1 MVPCWFTGFQLQSKH
16 LKGCFGPR
24 VSDVFWI
31 KRILLFSLFLDTFS
45 CSKEF
50 AVSLFPD
57 TFSVQR
63 ILLFP
68 CFQTL
73 SIFKGFW
80 RFPVSRHFNFSKV
93 SGNRK
98 NNQIHWENHYCR
110 GILSFLLFL
119 DTFEYNKMSRNRR
132 NDKISRE
139 SHLFKELCCFS
150 CFLTFFAIKSV

>member
-1 MVPCWFTGFQLQSKH
+1 MLHGRINNNSPSKH
-16 LKGCFGPR
+16 LKGCSVPR
-24 VSDVFWI
+24 VSHVFWT
-31 KRILLFSLFLDTFS
+31 KRIWLFSLFLDTFS

-98 NNQIHWENHYCR
+98 TTK
-110 GILSFLLFL
+110 SF
-119 DTFEYNKMSRNRR
+119 E
-132 NDKISRE
+132 KIII
-139 SHLFKELCCFS
+139 FKRFCHFVFFRFS
-150 CFLTFFAIKSV
+150 CFWTLLNP